1 MCIRDRPD
9 TVTIDGQSF
18 PTLDGDVTDW
28 RPGDASGQT
37 HVVLLRIKR
46 TPGQTEEQRRA
57 FCIA

>member
-1 MCIRDRPD
+1 
-9 TVTIDGQSF
+9 
-18 PTLDGDVTDW
+18 VTDW
-28 RPGDASGQT
+28 RPGDTAGQT